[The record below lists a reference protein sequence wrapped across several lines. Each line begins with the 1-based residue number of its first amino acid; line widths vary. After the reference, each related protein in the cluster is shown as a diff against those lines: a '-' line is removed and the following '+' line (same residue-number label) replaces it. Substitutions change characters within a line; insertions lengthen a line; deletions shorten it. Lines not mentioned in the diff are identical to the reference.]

1 MNMKDVETLYAYNLW
16 ANRRMFSALEKLSEE
31 QFTAAMQSSFPSIQ
45 ESVLHIVAAEWIWL
59 KRWKGTSPHAS
70 TSATSAAA
78 KMLSALQNGGEA
90 TDTLAT
96 VSGLRGFA
104 ESVEQ
109 ERQTFLSTLDN
120 DALHARMKY
129 CDMAGKEFSMPL
141 ARLLQHVVNHG
152 TYHRGQ
158 VTTLLRQAG
167 AETISFDM
175 IFFFREQE
183 QTAAA

>member
-70 TSATSAAA
+70 TPATSAAA

-90 TDTLAT
+90 TDALST
-96 VSGLRGFA
+96 VSGLRSFA
-104 ESVEQ
+104 DSVEQ
-109 ERQTFLSTLDN
+109 ERQNFLRALND
-120 DALHARMKY
+120 DALRARLNY
-129 CDMAGKEFSMPL
+129 CGMDGKQFSMPL
-141 ARLLQHVVNHG
+141 ALLMQHVVNHG

-167 AETISFDM
+167 AETISLDM
-175 IFFFREQE
+175 ILFFREQK